1 MKTTPG
7 NLRFNRWS
15 WAVLALGVL
24 CSALGAALVQRGNEQ
39 QARAA
44 VAQEANRL
52 ADTVL
57 ARIELYQYGLRGA
70 RGAVLTAGEAHISRE
85 VFHRYAQTR
94 DVAREFPG
102 ARGFGFVRRV
112 PAGALDDFL
121 RNARAEGRPDF
132 AVHEVKPNPGERYVI
147 QYIEPE
153 QPNLAAIGL
162 DVASE
167 PRRQQAAQA
176 ALRTGLPR
184 LSAPI
189 TLVQASGATQQSF
202 LMLLPIY
209 RGGVTPASIE
219 QREAQAIGLG
229 YAPLLMREVLD
240 DLRLDDAAVH
250 FQLADVTDGEPGDTF
265 YSSADDAK
273 APRLYPQ
280 SLQRDVFGRRWQI
293 DFSAHP
299 AFVQRLHPLSPP
311 LVFGAGCLGSLLLAA
326 LLGATAVSRQR
337 RAQVLEQQA
346 RLAAIVESSADAIA
360 GKNLQGEITSWNAGA
375 QKLLGYTAEEVLG
388 RQANGLLV
396 PAERV
401 AEEEPLLRRVA
412 QGERLPPF
420 DTQRRHKDGRLID
433 VSLSA
438 SPIRG
443 PHGEVVGTSTTVR
456 DISAQKAAEA
466 RIHELNSGL
475 ERQVAE
481 RTAELAAAN
490 RLLSGVLHSASEVSI
505 IATDANGIIRIF
517 NRGAERLLGYRA
529 EELVG
534 QATPQRLHPEDE
546 VATRAAQLG
555 EEYGRPVPGFRALV
569 QKAEDEGAET
579 REWTYLRKDGSR
591 VPMSLVVTAM
601 RDEAGQV
608 SGYLGIAVDITE
620 RKAAE
625 DRLRLAHD
633 QLALAAEAAGLG
645 IWWWRPADDT
655 LHWNERM
662 FELYQQPP
670 ELNGNGLNIGHWRE
684 RLHPED
690 APATLASLN
699 AAVQGQGNYEPTFR
713 IVRPDG
719 QVRYI
724 QAAARVERDADGTP
738 LRVTGINL
746 DITREREMQASL
758 RQAKEQADAANA
770 AKSSFLANMSHEIR
784 TPMNAVLGMLFLAR
798 QTELNPRQRDYVDK
812 AHSAA
817 TALLG
822 LLNDILDYSKIEA
835 GKLLLEE
842 HPFEL
847 ETLMR
852 DLAVVLSGNLGSKDV
867 EMLFD
872 IDPNLP
878 GSLLGDALR
887 LQQILINLAGNAI
900 KFTDHGQVVVSVRQL
915 GREGERLRLRIGV
928 RDSGIGIGPAQ
939 LQSIFDSFTQ
949 AEASTTR
956 RFGGTGLGL
965 FICKRLVELMGGR
978 LQVESQLGFGSRF
991 WFDLDLAVVGERPLK
1006 AGCAVIDR
1014 PLRLLVVDDNPSAAE
1029 LLLRT
1034 CESLGWQADQVS
1046 GGMQAVARYREAT
1059 GQGLSYDV
1067 VLMDWRMPD
1076 LDGLRAARLIQREA
1090 GAHTPPTII
1099 MITAYGRE
1107 VLADVRDG
1115 DTPPFI
1121 DFLTKPVTPRQLA
1134 DSVQQALGG
1143 QAAAP
1148 AMAPAADSR
1157 RLAGRRLLVVEDN
1170 ALNRQVAAELL
1181 ASEGAEVLL
1190 AEGGLEGVEQVC
1202 HGGVPLD
1209 AVLMDVQ
1216 MPDIDGLEA
1225 TRRIRA
1231 DGRFAA
1237 LPILAMTANAAQAD
1251 REACLLAGMNDHIA
1265 KPIDKEHMVN
1275 RLLAHLEAPQRAR
1288 EAPPQLPEEDAIV
1301 ESRDSVLGRFGGDEK
1316 LIHRVLRSFEPE
1328 MDKLLGRLDSLRG
1341 SGDVSASA
1349 GLLHTLKGSAGTM
1362 GARALAAR
1370 CAALEAELLRTPAEA
1385 QADALAALP
1394 VDELRQLL
1402 AVTLAELQALFAEPP
1417 GLAPGTAAQLSRPQ
1431 VRERVGEI
1439 LALLESGNLDAL
1451 DRLEALARHQHA
1463 WPRQFLRFNDLVQ
1476 ALDFKGALQVGREM
1490 LDEL

>member
-15 WAVLALGVL
+15 WAALALGVF
-24 CSALGAALVQRGNEQ
+24 CSALGAWLVQRGNEQ
-39 QARAA
+39 QASAA
-44 VAQEANRL
+44 VAQEARRL

-94 DVAREFPG
+94 DIASEFPG
-102 ARGFGFVRRV
+102 ARGFGFIRRV
-112 PAGALDDFL
+112 PAEALDDFL
-121 RNARAEGRPDF
+121 RSARAEGRPDF
-132 AVHEVKPNPGERYVI
+132 AVREVTPNPGERYVI
-147 QYIEPE
+147 QYLEPE
-153 QPNLAAIGL
+153 PANLAAIGL

-167 PRRQQAAQA
+167 PRRRQAAQA

-189 TLVQASGATQQSF
+189 TLVQASGASQQSF

-209 RGGVTPASIE
+209 RGGATPADIE
-219 QREAQAIGLG
+219 RRQAQAIGLS
-229 YAPLLMREVLD
+229 YAPLLMRDVLD
-240 DLRLDDAAVH
+240 DLHLDDPAVH
-250 FQLADVTDGEPGDTF
+250 FQLADVTDGIPGDTF
-265 YSSADDAK
+265 YSSGDDAK

-337 RAQVLEQQA
+337 RGQVQEQQA

-375 QKLLGYTAEEVLG
+375 QKLFGYAAEEVLG

-396 PAERV
+396 PAERA

-412 QGERLPPF
+412 RGERLPPF
-420 DTQRRHKDGRLID
+420 DTQRRHKDGRLIE
-433 VSLSA
+433 VSLTA
-438 SPIRG
+438 SPILG
-443 PHGEVVGTSTTVR
+443 PRGEVVGTSTTVR
-456 DISAQKAAEA
+456 DITAQKAAEA
-466 RIHELNSGL
+466 RIRELNSGL

-481 RTAELAAAN
+481 RTAELAEAN
-490 RLLSGVLHSASEVSI
+490 RLLTNVLRSASEVSI
-505 IATDANGIIRIF
+505 IATDAGGVIRIF

-529 EELVG
+529 EEVVG
-534 QATPQRLHPEDE
+534 QVTPQHLHLEE
-546 VATRAAQLG
+546 ELAARAAQLS

-569 QKAEDEGAET
+569 QKAEDQGAET
-579 REWTYLRKDGSR
+579 REWTYVRKDGSR
-591 VPMSLVVTAM
+591 VPMSLVVTAI

-620 RKAAE
+620 RRAAE

-670 ELNGNGLNIGHWRE
+670 ALNGNGLCLEHWRE

-690 APATLASLN
+690 VDATLASL
-699 AAVQGQGNYEPTFR
+699 ADAVEGRGHYEPTFR
-713 IVRPDG
+713 INRPDG

-724 QAAARVERDADGTP
+724 QAAARVEYDADGTP

-758 RQAKEQADAANA
+758 RQAKEQADAASA

-798 QTELNPRQRDYVDK
+798 QTELNPRQRDYIDK

-817 TALLG
+817 NALLG

-847 ETLMR
+847 EALMR

-878 GSLLGDALR
+878 GSLLGDPLR

-900 KFTDHGQVVVSVRQL
+900 KFTDHGQVVVSVQQL
-915 GREGERLRLRIGV
+915 GRTGERLRLRIGV

-978 LQVESQLGFGSRF
+978 LQVESRLGNGSHF

-1034 CESLGWQADQVS
+1034 CESLGWHADQVS

-1059 GQGLSYDV
+1059 RQGQHYDV

-1090 GAHTPPTII
+1090 GARTPPTII

-1143 QAAAP
+1143 EP
-1148 AMAPAADSR
+1148 AEAPAAPVASAR

-1237 LPILAMTANAAQAD
+1237 LPILAMTANAAQSD
-1251 REACLLAGMNDHIA
+1251 REACLLAGMDDHIA
-1265 KPIDKEHMVN
+1265 KPIDKERLVGC
-1275 RLLAHLEAPQRAR
+1275 LLAHLEARQPVR
-1288 EAPPQLPEEDAIV
+1288 EAPPQAPAADAIV
-1301 ESRDSVLGRFGGDEK
+1301 ESRDSVLGRFGGEEK

-1328 MDKLLGRLDSLRG
+1328 MDKLLERLDRLRG
-1341 SGDVSASA
+1341 SGDVKAGA

-1362 GARALAAR
+1362 GASALAER
-1370 CAALEAELLRTPAEA
+1370 CAALEAELLRAPAEA

-1402 AVTLAELQALFAEPP
+1402 AVTLGELQALFAEPP
-1417 GLAPGTAAQLSRPQ
+1417 GLAEGTAAQLSRPQ
-1431 VRERVGEI
+1431 VRERLEEI

-1463 WPRQFLRFNDLVQ
+1463 WPRHFLRFNDLVQ